1 MYRLVAYAFACVSA
15 VSCFA
20 SQTAVHAEDAETF
33 YKNLGQ
39 MNIIV
44 SSAPGG
50 GYDQTARVTG
60 KFMSKYLPGHPTEI
74 VQNMP
79 GGAGI
84 RAANFIYNVAPKDGR
99 TFGLIDRAIP
109 TAPLIYGGETKG
121 QFEATKFSWIGS
133 GMKESGMGAVST
145 ASGIRTLEDA
155 KTKDVFV
162 GSQGPEQDTALYPRL
177 LNVLLGTRF
186 KLIYGYQGQDFIQNA
201 VVTNEVMGMFT
212 SGWSGGA
219 QAFINARKREGTM
232 HTLVY
237 MSRERDP
244 DNPDTPTLLEVVKTP
259 EDKAMVELILS
270 RMVLGRPFVAPPGLP
285 ADRLEM
291 LRDAFR
297 KSYEDPEFQKEAK
310 QRQVAINPMWGKE
323 AEETIKSIYNAP
335 EPVIK
340 RLQEVAAAGR

>member
-1 MYRLVAYAFACVSA
+1 MSRLAA
-15 VSCFA
+15 
-20 SQTAVHAEDAETF
+20 TAVFCASVSSALCLSTNAPAEDAETF
-33 YKNLGQ
+33 YRNLGQ

-44 SSAPGG
+44 SSSPGG

-60 KFMSKYLPGHPTEI
+60 KFMSKYLPGHPNEV
-74 VQNMP
+74 VQNMQ

-84 RAANFIYNVAPKDGR
+84 RAANYIYNVAPKDGR

-121 QFEATKFSWIGS
+121 MFDATKFSWIGS
-133 GMKESGMGAVST
+133 GMKESGMGAVSA
-145 ASGIRTLEDA
+145 ASGVRTLEDA
-155 KTKDVFV
+155 KAKEVIL

-177 LNVLLGTRF
+177 LNVLVGTRF

-201 VVTNEVMGMFT
+201 VANGEVMGMFT

-219 QAFINARKREGTM
+219 QAFINARVREGAM

-237 MSRERDP
+237 MSRQRDP
-244 DNPDTPTLLEVVKTP
+244 DNPNTPTLLEVVKTP
-259 EDKAMVELILS
+259 EDRAMVELILS
-270 RMVLGRPFVAPPGLP
+270 RMVLGRPFIAPPGIP

-291 LRDAFR
+291 LRVAFR
-297 KSYEDPEFQKEAK
+297 KSYEDPEFQQEAK
-310 QRQVAINPMWGKE
+310 KRQVAINPTWGQE
-323 AEETIKSIYNAP
+323 AEDTIKAIYNAP
-335 EPVIK
+335 PAVIK

>member
-1 MYRLVAYAFACVSA
+1 MHRLAASALLCASVSSGWIA
-15 VSCFA
+15 A
-20 SQTAVHAEDAETF
+20 ALAEDAETF
-33 YKNLGQ
+33 YRNLGQ

-60 KFMSKYLPGHPTEI
+60 KFMSKYLSGHPTEI

-84 RAANFIYNVAPKDGR
+84 RAANYIYNVAPKDGR

-121 QFEATKFSWIGS
+121 MFEATKFSWIGS
-133 GMKESGMGAVST
+133 GMKESGMGAVSA
-145 ASGIRTLEDA
+145 ASGVRTLEDA

-186 KLIYGYQGQDFIQNA
+186 KLIYGYQGQDFIQQA
-201 VVTNEVMGMFT
+201 VVSNEVMGMFT

-219 QAFINARKREGTM
+219 QAFINARVREGTM

-237 MSRERDP
+237 MSTQRDP
-244 DNPDTPTLLEVVKTP
+244 DNPDTPTLLEVVNTP
-259 EDKAMVELILS
+259 EDRAMVELILS
-270 RMVLGRPFVAPPGLP
+270 RMVLGRPFIAPPGIP

-310 QRQVAINPMWGKE
+310 QRQVAINPIWGQE
-323 AEETIKSIYNAP
+323 AEDTIKSIYQAP
-335 EPVIK
+335 PAVIE
-340 RLQEVAAAGR
+340 RLRKVATAGR

>member
-109 TAPLIYGGETKG
+109 TAPLIYGG
-121 QFEATKFSWIGS
+121 
-133 GMKESGMGAVST
+133 
-145 ASGIRTLEDA
+145 
-155 KTKDVFV
+155 
-162 GSQGPEQDTALYPRL
+162 
-177 LNVLLGTRF
+177 
-186 KLIYGYQGQDFIQNA
+186 
-201 VVTNEVMGMFT
+201 
-212 SGWSGGA
+212 
-219 QAFINARKREGTM
+219 
-232 HTLVY
+232 
-237 MSRERDP
+237 
-244 DNPDTPTLLEVVKTP
+244 
-259 EDKAMVELILS
+259 
-270 RMVLGRPFVAPPGLP
+270 
-285 ADRLEM
+285 
-291 LRDAFR
+291 
-297 KSYEDPEFQKEAK
+297 
-310 QRQVAINPMWGKE
+310 
-323 AEETIKSIYNAP
+323 
-335 EPVIK
+335 
-340 RLQEVAAAGR
+340 